1 MSDKKKNLVLDA
13 TVLASTAN
21 QKANSDLGITREYN
35 KENRD
40 KLWDSTKGK
49 QEYKDKIFGENKTY
63 KDPITGKTLHKEQKA
78 TQKKYHMK
86 NSDGEN
92 VSTKWAEHSS
102 ETDHIN
108 ALKDVHSKVK
118 YNPFLTDE
126 DFKEIMNSD
135 ENYRLLSKADNASKG
150 EKNDWKIILDKN
162 SNISTEGKIHM
173 AKEKIKSD
181 AVLTGKFATRTV
193 ENAGKEFISGAK
205 DTLISS
211 AIPLVTEATRK
222 LINVAQGKE
231 SFGEAAKDM
240 GKVAVNVA
248 VVGGKN
254 KLLVDI
260 VSSQLSNSKSAVL
273 KNIAGSNGVGQI
285 VTVATIVQQSA
296 VRYINGEISG
306 EEFIEEVGVRGTTM
320 VAGMIGGQV
329 GRELGGIIGAAIGTV
344 AIPGV
349 GTGVGYV
356 AGEVIGQLLGTI
368 ITTVACSAIISFY
381 NTYKHLNDYK
391 LKENQIRK
399 LETEALR
406 EMENQRGKFRKIVE
420 NKYKVWDKTIQEG
433 FEQILINA
441 CEETYN
447 LAGVTEGLDKILS
460 LFGKK
465 VKFSTIEE
473 YENQLDMP
481 LKLSF

>member
-1 MSDKKKNLVLDA
+1 MDDKKKIILDA
-13 TVLASTAN
+13 IVLGSTVN
-21 QKANSDLGITREYN
+21 QKANADLGITKEYN

-40 KLWDSTKGK
+40 KLWDSTKRK
-49 QEYKDKIFGENKTY
+49 QEYKDKVFEENKTY
-63 KDPITGKTLHKEQKA
+63 KDPITGKILHKDQNA
-78 TQKKYHMK
+78 AQRKYHMK
-86 NSDGEN
+86 NSAGEN
-92 VSTKWAEHSS
+92 ISTKWAEHSA

-108 ALKDVHSKVK
+108 ALKNVHSKVK
-118 YNPFLTDE
+118 NNPFLIDE
-126 DFKEIMNSD
+126 DFKEIMNLD
-135 ENYRLLSKADNASKG
+135 VNYRVLSKSDNTSKG
-150 EKNDWKIILDKN
+150 ETSDIQVILDKN
-162 SNISTEGKIHM
+162 NDISIEGKLHM

-181 AVLTGKFATRTV
+181 IVLTGKFATRTV
-193 ENAGKEFISGAK
+193 ENAGKEFVSGAK

-231 SFGEAAKDM
+231 SLGEAAKDM
-240 GKVAVNVA
+240 GKVAINIA

-273 KNIAGSNGVGQI
+273 KNIAGSSGVGQI
-285 VTVATIVQQSA
+285 VTVATIVRESA

-306 EEFIEEVGVRGTTM
+306 EDFIEEVGIKGSTM

-344 AIPGV
+344 AIPGL
-349 GTGVGYV
+349 GTGVGYI

-381 NTYKHLNDYK
+381 STYKHLNDYK
-391 LKENQIRK
+391 LKEKQVRK
-399 LETEALR
+399 LESEALK
-406 EMENQRGKFRKIVE
+406 EMENQREKFRKIVE
-420 NKYKVWDKTIQEG
+420 NEYKVWDKKIQDG

-447 LAGVTEGLDKILS
+447 LAGITEGLDKILS

-465 VKFSTIEE
+465 VKFRTIEE
-473 YENQLDMP
+473 YESQLDMP